1 MNFLFDRL
9 GGSRAIEAVVTAFYQ
24 RVLGDPRLAPIFSGI
39 DTAQL
44 IQHQRRFLV
53 HATGGSR
60 RYHGRSLAAAHADV
74 VARHGIGHSHFDA
87 VLEHLGEAMLAL
99 DVAPPLVRE
108 VLALAD
114 SVRADVL
121 GLDPARA
128 PGLALA
134 AG

>member
-1 MNFLFDRL
+1 MWYRVSIRWKRDRAEATTSAILAFSALGIVLTTRTISLRSSAARSTTLSFD
-9 GGSRAIEAVVTAFYQ
+9 SSI
-24 RVLGDPRLAPIFSGI
+24 APG
-39 DTAQL
+39 
-44 IQHQRRFLV
+44 RRC
-53 HATGGSR
+53 AG
-60 RYHGRSLAAAHADV
+60 A
-74 VARHGIGHSHFDA
+74 HGIGHSHFDA